1 MQMKNWKSLILI
13 IGLSLI
19 LQSCFVAEE
28 YERDEQAID
37 ELKYRTE
44 NIATDTT
51 NLADRSWRQIFT
63 DTLLQDHISEALKN
77 NQDIRIAL
85 EQIKAGNALFKQGKA
100 GYYPSINING
110 QYTHQELAPNSQFG
124 SFFSSLDQ
132 YELSAGLSWEADI
145 WGKITSQER
154 AAEADYLRTKAAHKA
169 VKTALIAQVATAYY
183 QLMAIDEQIA
193 ITQETINNREN
204 SLSAT
209 RALKEAGDVTSVAVS
224 QTKAQLH
231 TAEAIL
237 IDLKNEARLLENTIS
252 VLKGEQPMAIQRA
265 SFDTIAFESRISK
278 GVPMDLLENR
288 PDVRQAEF
296 NLRNAFQMKNVA
308 RSDFYP
314 SITLSATSGFQRL
327 DIAEFIDPNSIFT
340 TLIGGLTQPVFNRRQ
355 IKTQLEVAKAEEQQ
369 AYLNFEKTLIN
380 AAREVTD
387 ALYNFQNAK
396 EGSTVKQKE
405 YQAYQ
410 QAVDDA
416 QLLLEN
422 GSVNYLEVLNAR
434 ENALSTKLELV
445 NTRLQAVNAQVELYR
460 SLGGGWR

>member
-1 MQMKNWKSLILI
+1 
-13 IGLSLI
+13 
-19 LQSCFVAEE
+19 
-28 YERDEQAID
+28 
-37 ELKYRTE
+37 
-44 NIATDTT
+44 
-51 NLADRSWRQIFT
+51 
-63 DTLLQDHISEALKN
+63 
-77 NQDIRIAL
+77 
-85 EQIKAGNALFKQGKA
+85 
-100 GYYPSINING
+100 
-110 QYTHQELAPNSQFG
+110 
-124 SFFSSLDQ
+124 
-132 YELSAGLSWEADI
+132 
-145 WGKITSQER
+145 
-154 AAEADYLRTKAAHKA
+154 
-169 VKTALIAQVATAYY
+169 
-183 QLMAIDEQIA
+183 
-193 ITQETINNREN
+193 
-204 SLSAT
+204 
-209 RALKEAGDVTSVAVS
+209 
-224 QTKAQLH
+224 
-231 TAEAIL
+231 
-237 IDLKNEARLLENTIS
+237 
-252 VLKGEQPMAIQRA
+252 MAIQRA

-296 NLRNAFQMKNVA
+296 NLRKAFQMKNVA

-314 SITLSATSGFQRL
+314 SITLSATSGFQSL

-460 SLGGGWR
+460 SLGGGWN